1 MHSYILGKF
10 KKFKADEKGVFSV
23 EFALVLPFLLVL
35 MFGTIE
41 VGLVMFTQSLMEGAL
56 RDASRHGITG
66 QEADADARL
75 EAIIQIIEDKTI
87 GLVDMDTAQIDI
99 LTYESFGQI
108 GEGEAYIDGDGN
120 GQYDL
125 GETYT
130 DENDNG
136 IWDSDVGNAGPG
148 DAGDVVLYRIRYDWP
163 IIAGYA
169 KNFLGND
176 DGKLPLS
183 ASVAV
188 RNEPWDLIK

>member
-1 MHSYILGKF
+1 M
-10 KKFKADEKGVFSV
+10 

-56 RDASRHGITG
+56 RDASRYGITG

-75 EAIIQIIEDKTI
+75 ESIVQIIEDKTI
-87 GLVDMDTAQIDI
+87 GLVDMDTARIDV
-99 LTYESFGQI
+99 LTYDSFGQI

-125 GETYT
+125 GETFT

-136 IWDSDVGNAGPG
+136 AWDADLGTTGPG
-148 DAGDVVLYRIRYDWP
+148 GAGDVVLYRISYDWP
-163 IIAGYA
+163 IIAGYM
-169 KNFLGND
+169 KSILGSEE
-176 DGKLPLS
+176 GKLPLS

-188 RNEPWDLIK
+188 RNEPWDLIE